1 MNSTRKVHWE
11 AYRYGTSEYYSTACW
26 PGGRKVEAT
35 LDRDKVTCKTC
46 LRILRA
52 REAKEQK

>member
-26 PGGRKVEAT
+26 LWGRRVEAT